1 MRMGTMISLGAS
13 AALGVGALLVA
24 KVWLPSQTPHTQ
36 TTAAAATQA
45 VGTPMVIA
53 SSDIA
58 YGQRLDASH
67 LRVVNVPAS
76 AVPQGAFSS
85 IRQVIGGPDGAPVA
99 LQAIAAHE
107 AVLPS
112 RISGPGARPTLAAS
126 ITQGMRAYTI
136 GITDILGG
144 GGHIMPGDRVDVVLT
159 RELPGD
165 NETRGRRLISSVITQ
180 DVKVLGMDLNVDP
193 DSDRPAVAHTATLEL
208 SPQDTIRLALAT
220 QAGTLSLALR
230 PAGSTEVVNARPIAL
245 DNPPPSRPRH
255 DYGPPPPATAA
266 PASLP
271 PLRPVYDP
279 GARSLVVSSGSNHTT
294 IQVPADAAGR

>member
-1 MRMGTMISLGAS
+1 MRMATMISLGAS

-24 KVWLPSQTPHTQ
+24 KVWLPSQTQHSQ
-36 TTAAAATQA
+36 TTAAAAMPA
-45 VGTPMVIA
+45 GVPMVITA
-53 SSDIA
+53 SAVA
-58 YGQRLDASH
+58 YGERLDASH
-67 LRVVNVPAS
+67 LRVVNVPAA

-85 IRQVIGGPDGAPVA
+85 IRQVVGQPGGPPVA
-99 LQAIAAHE
+99 LQSIAAHE
-107 AVLPS
+107 AVLPT

-193 DSDRPAVAHTATLEL
+193 DSDHPAVAHTATLEL
-208 SPQDTIRLALAT
+208 SPQDTIRLALAA

-230 PAGSTEVVNARPIAL
+230 PAGSNAVITTRPIAL
-245 DNPPPSRPRH
+245 DNPPPSRSRRES
-255 DYGPPPPATAA
+255 GPPPGITTVPAPVSSA
-266 PASLP
+266 P
-271 PLRPVYDP
+271 RPIYDP
-279 GARSLVVSSGSNHTT
+279 SVRSLVVSSGSTHTT
-294 IQVPADAAGR
+294 LQVPADQAGR